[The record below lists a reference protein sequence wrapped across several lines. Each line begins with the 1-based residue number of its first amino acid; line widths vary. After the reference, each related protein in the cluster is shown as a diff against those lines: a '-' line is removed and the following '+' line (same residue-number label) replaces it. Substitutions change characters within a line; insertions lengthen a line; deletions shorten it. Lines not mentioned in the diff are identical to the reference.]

1 MKKLLLIGAGHAH
14 AEVLRQFGEHPAA
27 NAAITL
33 VSLQRQFP
41 YAGMF
46 PGLVAGHYT
55 HAQCHIDLV
64 PVAARAGIEFVVGR
78 INAIDADKR
87 IASTAGGRDFEF
99 DFASIDVG
107 SMPLVPDIPGLRQ
120 FALLAR
126 PAGLFLEG
134 WERVIDIA
142 RDGGISKFTV
152 VGGDVAAVELMLAM
166 VHRLARELPP
176 ERFDAC
182 GFSIVTGGARLI
194 DSQPEGLGRAVE
206 EQCAA
211 RGVSILRGAA
221 VVAVERDA
229 VRLSNGARLASD
241 ITVWAAGARP
251 GPWLKASGLPCD
263 ENGFLKVD
271 ESLRSTGSRRIYAAG
286 SCTVPAT
293 RAGLERTEPAHA
305 DAIDARRALQQGPVL
320 AANLRQ
326 ALAGEPP
333 QHWLPTP
340 GQLAMISLGQR
351 KALALRA
358 GNLITGPR
366 WAFWRWKDW
375 TDRRWMRRYRVAT

>member
-14 AEVLRQFGEHPAA
+14 AEVLRQLCEHPAA

-87 IASTAGGRDFEF
+87 IASTAGGRDIEF

-107 SMPLVPDIPGLRQ
+107 TMPLVPDIPGLRQ

-142 RDGGISKFTV
+142 REGGLSKFTV

-166 VHRLARELPP
+166 VHRLAHELPP
-176 ERFDAC
+176 ERFGAC
-182 GFSIVTGGARLI
+182 GFSIVTDGARLI

-206 EQCAA
+206 ASCAA
-211 RGVSILRGAA
+211 SGISILRGAA

-241 ITVWAAGARP
+241 ITVWAAGAQP

-271 ESLRSTGSRRIYAAG
+271 ESLRSTGSKRIYAAG
-286 SCTVPAT
+286 SCAVPVGQAD
-293 RAGLERTEPAHA
+293 RDHVSPAHA
-305 DAIDARRALQQGPVL
+305 DAIDMRRSLHQGQAL

-326 ALAGEPP
+326 VLAGEPP
-333 QHWLPTP
+333 QPWQPAS

-358 GNLITGPR
+358 GNLLAGPR